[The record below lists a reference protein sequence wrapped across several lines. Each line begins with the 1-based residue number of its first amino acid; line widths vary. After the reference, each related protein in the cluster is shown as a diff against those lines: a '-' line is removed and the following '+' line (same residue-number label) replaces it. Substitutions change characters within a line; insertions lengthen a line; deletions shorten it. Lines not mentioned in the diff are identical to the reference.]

1 MKKTTD
7 RAMIEKYLNKPY
19 CVIDI
24 LPRQVPA
31 DSRGQ
36 YFKIEKYFLE
46 HPQIDIIYKK
56 FTNILLKLNCYED
69 IEVSHNGDEWITNPD
84 PHELEAALLGS
95 MADKQMLYIILKS
108 ADVMITV
115 SGDDTYM
122 TLYNP
127 TEETIEMI
135 GPMAISEGLFIWPA
149 TS

>member
-7 RAMIEKYLNKPY
+7 RAMIEEYLNKPY

-24 LPRQVPA
+24 LPRPVPA